1 MNGYTFRRQRPVM
14 NYIADFCCLQ
24 LKLIIELDGITHHD
38 ASTEIKDQLKD
49 EALTKNGFTV
59 LRFTDTEVLNEI
71 SNVRKIIAEWID
83 DYELNFSSRSTP
95 GASRH
100 PRQRG
105 I

>member
-1 MNGYTFRRQRPVM
+1 MG
-14 NYIADFCCLQ
+14 L
-24 LKLIIELDGITHHD
+24 L
-38 ASTEIKDQLKD
+38 
-49 EALTKNGFTV
+49 

-71 SNVRKIIAEWID
+71 NNVQKIIAEWID
-83 DYELNFSSRSTP
+83 DYELNYSTKSTP